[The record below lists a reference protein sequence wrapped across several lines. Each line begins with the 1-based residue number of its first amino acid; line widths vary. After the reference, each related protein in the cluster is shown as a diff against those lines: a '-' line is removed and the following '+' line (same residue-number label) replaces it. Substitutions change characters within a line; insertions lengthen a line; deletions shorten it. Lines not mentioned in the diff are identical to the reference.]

1 MGGFIEEEVLHD
13 LSAYWEHVS
22 KDKDEIE
29 SEGMLFNYV
38 AVTQT
43 VLRPFVLALSEG
55 KEVTIDDYMDV
66 GEAMAQIKDAIMG
79 TTGKRIVK

>member
-1 MGGFIEEEVLHD
+1 VLHD

-29 SEGMLFNYV
+29 SEDMLFNYV
-38 AVTQT
+38 TVTEI

-79 TTGKRIVK
+79 TAGKRIVK

>member
-1 MGGFIEEEVLHD
+1 MLHD
-13 LSAYWEHVS
+13 LSVYWEHVS

-29 SEGMLFNYV
+29 SEDILFNYV
-38 AVTQT
+38 AVTQI
-43 VLRPFVLALSEG
+43 VLRPFVLTLSEG

-79 TTGKRIVK
+79 TAGKRIVK

>member
-1 MGGFIEEEVLHD
+1 MLHD

-29 SEGMLFNYV
+29 SEDMLFNYV
-38 AVTQT
+38 TVTEI

-79 TTGKRIVK
+79 TAGKRIVK

>member
-1 MGGFIEEEVLHD
+1 MLHD

-29 SEGMLFNYV
+29 SEDILFNYV
-38 AVTQT
+38 AVTQI
-43 VLRPFVLALSEG
+43 VLRPFVLTLSEG

-79 TTGKRIVK
+79 TAGKRIVK